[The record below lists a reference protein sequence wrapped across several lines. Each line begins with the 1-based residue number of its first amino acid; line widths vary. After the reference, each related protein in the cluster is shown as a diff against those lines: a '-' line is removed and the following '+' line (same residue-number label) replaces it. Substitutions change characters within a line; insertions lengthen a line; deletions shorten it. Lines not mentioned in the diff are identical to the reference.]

1 LLEFPIPL
9 STFIARS
16 NTRLSDTYAN
26 EMLSGLIRCAEGLHL
41 MDEPLVVV
49 VIRHDDGEPGIVKEV
64 FGRGSVRVR

>member
-1 LLEFPIPL
+1 
-9 STFIARS
+9 
-16 NTRLSDTYAN
+16 
-26 EMLSGLIRCAEGLHL
+26 MLSGLIRCAEGLHL